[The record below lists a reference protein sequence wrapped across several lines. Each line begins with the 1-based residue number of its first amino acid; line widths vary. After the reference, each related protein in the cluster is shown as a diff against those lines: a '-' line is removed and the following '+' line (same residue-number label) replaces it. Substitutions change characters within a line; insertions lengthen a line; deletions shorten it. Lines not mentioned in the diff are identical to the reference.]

1 MNFDC
6 IYDTNIYRKSSKT
19 NLPIYNFSTSSLLI
33 IWSFWYTEMLTCFR
47 TINIVQMMWN
57 WIWYLIRVIEHD
69 MKCIREKL
77 YPIVNATSIK
87 SFQLIY
93 ISCLISYLKWQ
104 VYKMTYL
111 QGISVIL
118 NMMLEQRWMNKIKF

>member
-1 MNFDC
+1 
-6 IYDTNIYRKSSKT
+6 
-19 NLPIYNFSTSSLLI
+19 
-33 IWSFWYTEMLTCFR
+33 
-47 TINIVQMMWN
+47 
-57 WIWYLIRVIEHD
+57 

-118 NMMLEQRWMNKIKF
+118 NMMLEQRWMNKI